1 MYDGY
6 KGTRHAMPDELA
18 QQMPI
23 LKELLTDLGY
33 RQVSAKGW
41 EADDILGTLA
51 AACEARRDDC
61 FLATGDRDSL
71 QLVSETTTVLLATSA
86 MGRSK
91 TETMDL
97 DAIHEK
103 YGIEPRQLIEVKS
116 LMGDTSDNIPGVKGI
131 GEKTA
136 MTLVKNFGT
145 LDNVYDHLDSPI
157 IKPRQREN
165 LLACREDAYL
175 SHTLGT
181 IRTDAPIDTAEGG
194 LQGDRGQQ
202 ARRCPSDA
210 GAGDPDPHHPVRA
223 GRHRSGTGPRY
234 PAGGGRSHCVP
245 ARRAFRPLSGGR
257 TPPAV
262 LGKRARSC
270 SRRPWYAVQDTTVY
284 PLSEEELVSLLDDP
298 QGDTGCVRFRP
309 PLRQSHGRRQLGQ
322 QHCLGRQAG
331 RLPAGRF
338 RFPLSAHHPCHQL
351 PCKIGVLL

>member
-1 MYDGY
+1 MRLLVIDGNSIANRAFYGIKLLTTKDGRYTNAIFGFLNIMNSLLRECEPDEVAIAFDLKHPTFRHEMYDGY

-103 YGIEPRQLIEVKS
+103 YGIEPKQLIEVKS

-145 LDNVYDHLDSPI
+145 LDSVYDHLDSPI

-165 LLACREDAYL
+165 LLTCREDAYL
-175 SHTLGT
+175 SHTLAHGAWQMIFGVNT
-181 IRTDAPIDTAEGG
+181 LPEYRKQG
-194 LQGDRGQQ
+194 LAGQLL
-202 ARRCPSDA
+202 
-210 GAGDPDPHHPVRA
+210 
-223 GRHRSGTGPRY
+223 
-234 PAGGGRSHCVP
+234 
-245 ARRAFRPLSGGR
+245 RRAI
-257 TPPAV
+257 ADA
-262 LGKRARSC
+262 KA
-270 SRRPWYAVQDTTVY
+270 Q
-284 PLSEEELVSLLDDP
+284 
-298 QGDTGCVRFRP
+298 
-309 PLRQSHGRRQLGQ
+309 GRRGLVLTCKDRLV
-322 QHCLGRQAG
+322 HYYAG
-331 RLPAGRF
+331 FGFVSEGVSGSTHGGVVWYQMRLTF
-338 RFPLSAHHPCHQL
+338 
-351 PCKIGVLL
+351 